1 MTASVGPVP
10 GVPSNELRRNPLT
23 GRWVTI
29 AGGRAS
35 RPQDFVTRR
44 LDVEAAPERRCP
56 FCPGNEEETPPALS
70 TIDVDGAW
78 QVRVVPN
85 RYPAFDG
92 HLPMEIG
99 AHTALHRFAPASG
112 RHEVLVTSPR
122 HDASL
127 ADLDDTQIALV
138 MRAFADRIR
147 VHSGCDEVAYTQAI
161 VNYGREAGASL
172 EHPHA
177 QLLGIPFVPGEIEDE
192 YRGFEAHPDACLL
205 CDTVALESRVG
216 ARMVLATDDVTVIA
230 PWWSGVPY
238 EMLVVPHAHTAHLPH
253 ARPGDVDAV
262 GIALRDALVRLHRVL
277 GDVAYNVV
285 VHTAPYAALG
295 TYHWHVHLLPRT
307 STIAGFEQGT
317 GVLIKMTV
325 ALPPFDTGGSQCGLA
340 TSGSATTSRQGGG
353 SGRRPT
359 TSETTRRRG
368 GGHCPRSW
376 RTTTSAPR
384 RGAVDLPSSTSSTG

>member
-1 MTASVGPVP
+1 MP

-29 AGGRAS
+29 ASGRAS

-44 LDVEAAPERRCP
+44 LEVEPVSGRVCP
-56 FCPGNEEETPPALS
+56 FCPGNEEETPPALE
-70 TIDVDGAW
+70 TVGGDGSW

-92 HLPMEIG
+92 HAPMAVES
-99 AHTALHRFAPASG
+99 HSPLHRVAAASG

-127 ADLDDTQIALV
+127 ADLDDDQVALV
-138 MRAFADRIR
+138 MRAFSDRMR
-147 VHSGCDEVAYTQAI
+147 VHATLDEVAYTQAI

-192 YRGFEAHPDACLL
+192 YRGFSEHTDTCVL
-205 CDTVALESRVG
+205 CDTAELERSVQARV
-216 ARMVLATDDVTVIA
+216 VLDDDEVTVVA

-238 EMLVVPHAHTAHLPH
+238 EMLVIPRSHTAHLVDAH
-253 ARPGDVDAV
+253 RRDIDAV
-262 GIALRDALVRLHRVL
+262 GRALRDAIVLLHRVL

-285 VHTAPYAALG
+285 VHTAPYQALG
-295 TYHWHVHLLPRT
+295 AYHWHVHLLPRT

-317 GVLIKMTV
+317 GVLINTMVPET
-325 ALPPFDTGGSQCGLA
+325 AASQL
-340 TSGSATTSRQGGG
+340 
-353 SGRRPT
+353 
-359 TSETTRRRG
+359 
-368 GGHCPRSW
+368 
-376 RTTTSAPR
+376 
-384 RGAVDLPSSTSSTG
+384 RGAARD